1 MLWPAHRVI
10 ASISSGLGVSCQI
23 VLSPRF
29 TPHGI
34 RNRSAMAAVLTWGG
48 QVATQRAGGEG
59 HYSSPIFAAIIVS
72 VNLID
77 NRGRPKGRH
86 TLPT

>member
-1 MLWPAHRVI
+1 VR
-10 ASISSGLGVSCQI
+10 GQI

-34 RNRSAMAAVLTWGG
+34 RNRSAMAVVFTWGG

-59 HYSSPIFAAIIVS
+59 HCSSPIFAAITIS

-77 NRGRPKGRH
+77 NRGLSKGRR